1 MENPPVEP
9 IRIQSLV
16 SADYDNDICSICH
29 NDLEEN
35 VYTVPHCEHKF
46 HSNCIISWFR
56 TGNGSCPYCRNEPEQ
71 DGDRWR
77 NPWSDR
83 MVTYR
88 IKRNYTRRKVA
99 PVPLKKLLVRIQK
112 AEKKQQ
118 DAGKVHS
125 NWKKTDEGKE
135 YSRLLKI
142 SRKYQRGRWMRM
154 RKIRALRSD
163 IGNYPIVPAVVRV

>member
-56 TGNGSCPYCRNEPEQ
+56 TGN
-71 DGDRWR
+71 
-77 NPWSDR
+77 
-83 MVTYR
+83 V
-88 IKRNYTRRKVA
+88 
-99 PVPLKKLLVRIQK
+99 LV
-112 AEKKQQ
+112 
-118 DAGKVHS
+118 
-125 NWKKTDEGKE
+125 
-135 YSRLLKI
+135 SRL
-142 SRKYQRGRWMRM
+142 QR
-154 RKIRALRSD
+154 
-163 IGNYPIVPAVVRV
+163 Y